1 MPRTKI
7 LASALALALGGTSV
21 AHAQSFSGV
30 IVFGDSL
37 SDAGQYA
44 ALPAPFAFG
53 SGSFTTNPDD
63 VWTQIVAA
71 AYGANTAPS
80 NAGGTNYAWGGAPT
94 SFAVTGVPFPLG
106 CVPTT
111 LPCRSVS
118 QQIAA
123 SLAATGGQA
132 DPNALYTYWAGAN
145 DLFNYLGA
153 AGAGLITS
161 AQVQQFT
168 GASAMT
174 AVGQIN
180 ALQTAGANTIVVMNL
195 PDIGM
200 TPGFRGTP
208 NQTSVSGLVFA
219 YNSTLN
225 AGLGT
230 LADGIVPINV
240 YGLFN
245 EILANPETY
254 GFTNVTAPACNLAQT
269 NGSSLFCSTPNLV
282 AAGANQ
288 TYAFADGVHP
298 SGAAHAIVANVVLS
312 TLAAPGQV
320 SLAAEVPLRVYDDHS
335 GVVNWN
341 IFGMDRAAR
350 DPGES
355 NVYGSVQ
362 FDRQEFEASA
372 NTNAFDNDAFV
383 ATLGADVRWQD
394 RISVGAAVSLGV
406 SNGDT
411 WGAAID
417 TKEVLLSGYGVA
429 HFGRGYLNAILSGG
443 SSNIEI
449 DRSIEMGPAT
459 RIERGS
465 TSAAHVAAEIG
476 GGFNFGGDG
485 FRHGPYASLTWQKVD
500 VDGYAE
506 DGNQSTAMY
515 FSDFNRKSEVIRVGY
530 RAQGDMGGFSPFAR
544 VAWAK
549 DNQEAVTAVQAGSN
563 TMNGHFTLDG
573 FIPAEDWIEA
583 DLGLSF
589 AISDATSINA
599 SYRARLSDDTQDVQS
614 INLGFRTEFG
624 GAPAPVDVVEVV
636 EAAPTCSDLDDDGD
650 GVNNCDDK
658 CPTTPA
664 GEAVG
669 ADGCPVPAA
678 EPEPEPVMEPKPYR
692 N

>member
-7 LASALALALGGTSV
+7 LASALALALGGTSA

-37 SDAGQYA
+37 SDAGNIA
-44 ALPAPFAFG
+44 AVDGSPATPLG
-53 SGSFTTNPDD
+53 NSFTTNPDP
-63 VWTQIVAA
+63 VYAEIVAA
-71 AYGANTAPS
+71 AFGFSGAGS
-80 NAGGTNYAWGGAPT
+80 VSGGTNYAFGGACTRPNSA
-94 SFAVTGVPFPLG
+94 SFTCVNNPPGNFSITGQLTGYLG
-106 CVPTT
+106 
-111 LPCRSVS
+111 
-118 QQIAA
+118 AN
-123 SLAATGGQA
+123 GGAA
-132 DPNALYTYWAGAN
+132 DPDALYMIWGGAN
-145 DLFNYLGA
+145 DLFTA
-153 AGAGLITS
+153 AGNPATAQTNAGIAALTY
-161 AQVQQFT
+161 
-168 GASAMT
+168 
-174 AVGQIN
+174 VGLVGS
-180 ALQTAGANTIVVMNL
+180 LQNAGANTIVVFNI
-195 PDIGM
+195 PDIGL
-200 TPGFRGTP
+200 TPQFVGTAG
-208 NQTSVSGLVFA
+208 QASASGLAFA

-225 AGLGT
+225 GALATLG
-230 LADGIVPINV
+230 DGIVPINV
-240 YGLFN
+240 YGLFS
-245 EILANPETY
+245 EIIANPSVY
-254 GFTNVTAPACNLAQT
+254 GFTNVTGRACGAAPASSVACGPA
-269 NGSSLFCSTPNLV
+269 GSGLPYTY
-282 AAGANQ
+282 AAGTNS
-288 TYAFADGVHP
+288 TWLFADGVHP
-298 SGAAHAIVANVVLS
+298 TGAAHAILANVVLS

-320 SLAAEVPLRVYDDHS
+320 SLAAEVPLRVYDDHA

-394 RISVGAAVSLGV
+394 RISVGAAVSVGV

-449 DRSIEMGPAT
+449 DRSIQMGPAT

-476 GGFNFGGDG
+476 GGFNFGGDS

-506 DGNQSTAMY
+506 DGNLSTAMY
-515 FSDFNRKSEVIRVGY
+515 FNDFNRKSEVIRVGY

-573 FIPAEDWIEA
+573 FIPAEDWVEA

-614 INLGFRTEFG
+614 INVGFRMEFS
-624 GAPAPVDVVEVV
+624 GAPEPVEVVEVV